1 MKGVIIYEGKYGAT
15 QQYAKW
21 ISDELGF
28 PVIPAGKIEKDT
40 LNLYDIVV
48 LGSPVY
54 IGKLKIAGW
63 LKKNFSFIRNKKLF
77 LYQVAGAPPSEIKKR
92 EEFNSKSLPVKI
104 LERCKCYYLAGR
116 LIISKLSWFDRFM
129 LKMGARMTKDPV
141 EKKGMLT
148 DYDMVKRENIN
159 TMVADIRSCIGSAQ
173 SIPGESR
180 LVAQS
185 LS

>member
-1 MKGVIIYEGKYGAT
+1 MKGVIIYESKYGAT
-15 QQYAKW
+15 EQYAKW

-40 LNLYDIVV
+40 LNLYDMVV

-63 LKKNFSFIRNKKLF
+63 LKKNFPYIKKKKLF

-92 EEFNSKSLPVKI
+92 EEFNSKSLPQDIIEK
-104 LERCKCYYLAGR
+104 CKVYYLAGR
-116 LIISKLSWFDRFM
+116 LVVRQLSWLDRFI
-129 LKMGARMTKDPV
+129 LKMGAWMTKDPV

-148 DYDMVKRENIN
+148 DYDMVNKENVKI
-159 TMVADIRSCIGSAQ
+159 MLRDIRYYMQNTLVNQEKEPVLSHSA
-173 SIPGESR
+173 
-180 LVAQS
+180 
-185 LS
+185 